1 MKKIPLVAVAGP
13 TASGKTAL
21 GVAIAKLYGGEIVS
35 ADSMQIYKGMD
46 IATAKPT
53 EKEREGIPHHMM
65 GFLDPKEPYS
75 VALYADAAR
84 KVIEEIH
91 GRGKLAVLVGGTGLY
106 ISTLLNNIQLAVE
119 SGDEALR
126 QNLMQRLNEEGP
138 DKLLYELSTFD
149 PESALRLAKEKN
161 GKRIVRAIEIYR
173 TTGRTMTS
181 QLERSRKTPSP
192 YLDVRIGLKCRD
204 RENLYR
210 RINERVDHML
220 ENGLLSEAKAFLAQ
234 ESGQTAKMAIG
245 YKELKPYFDGQC
257 TLSEAVEKLK
267 RETRRYAKR
276 QLTWFL
282 RDEKIHWIDID
293 TVKSSSE
300 VTAKACRIIENSEI
314 LNNLECGEDG

>member
-1 MKKIPLVAVAGP
+1 MNKIPLVAVAGP
-13 TASGKTAL
+13 TATGKTAL

-53 EKEREGIPHHMM
+53 AQEMQGIVHHMM

-91 GRGKLAVLVGGTGLY
+91 SKGKLPVLVGGTGLY
-106 ISTLLNNIQLAVE
+106 ISTLLNNIQLAEE

-126 QNLMQRLNEEGP
+126 WSLLQRLNEEGP
-138 DKLLYELSTFD
+138 QKLLCELSTFD

-181 QLERSRKTPSP
+181 QLEHSRKTPSP
-192 YLDVRIGLKCRD
+192 YVDVRIGLKCRD

-282 RDEKIHWIDID
+282 RDGKIHWIDTD
-293 TVKSSSE
+293 TVKNSGE
-300 VTAKACRIIENSEI
+300 VTAEACRIIEDSEI

>member
-1 MKKIPLVAVAGP
+1 MNKIPLVAVAGP
-13 TASGKTAL
+13 TATGKTAL

-53 EKEREGIPHHMM
+53 EQEMQGIAHHMM

-91 GRGKLAVLVGGTGLY
+91 SKGKLPVLVGGTGLY
-106 ISTLLNNIQLAVE
+106 ISTLLNNIQLAEE

-126 QNLMQRLNEEGP
+126 RSLLQRLNEEGP
-138 DKLLYELSTFD
+138 QKLLCELSTFD

-181 QLERSRKTPSP
+181 QLEHSRKTPSP

-282 RDEKIHWIDID
+282 RDGKIHWIDTD
-293 TVKSSSE
+293 TVKNSGE
-300 VTAKACRIIENSEI
+300 VTAKACRIIEDSEI
-314 LNNLECGEDG
+314 LNNLECGENG

>member
-53 EKEREGIPHHMM
+53 EQEMQGIPHHMM

-84 KVIEEIH
+84 KVIKEIH
-91 GRGKLAVLVGGTGLY
+91 KRGKLPVLVGGTGLY
-106 ISTLLNNIQLAVE
+106 ISTLLNNIQLAEE

-126 QNLMQRLNEEGP
+126 RSLLKRLNEEGP
-138 DKLLYELSTFD
+138 QKLLYELSAFD

-181 QLERSRKTPSP
+181 QLEHSRKTPSP
-192 YLDVRIGLKCRD
+192 YFDVRIGLKCRD

-300 VTAKACRIIENSEI
+300 VTAKACRIIEESEI
-314 LNNLECGEDG
+314 LNNLECGENG

>member
-1 MKKIPLVAVAGP
+1 MNKIPLVAVAGP
-13 TASGKTAL
+13 TATGKTAL

-53 EKEREGIPHHMM
+53 AQEMQGIAHHMM

-75 VALYADAAR
+75 VALYAYAAR

-91 GRGKLAVLVGGTGLY
+91 SKGKLPVLVGGTGLY
-106 ISTLLNNIQLAVE
+106 ISTLLNNIQLAEE

-126 QNLMQRLNEEGP
+126 RSLLQRLNEEGP
-138 DKLLYELSTFD
+138 QRLLCELSTFD

-181 QLERSRKTPSP
+181 QLEHSRKTPSP

-282 RDEKIHWIDID
+282 RDGKIHWIDTD
-293 TVKSSSE
+293 TVKNSGE
-300 VTAKACRIIENSEI
+300 VTAKACRIIEDSEI
-314 LNNLECGEDG
+314 LNNLECGENG

>member
-13 TASGKTAL
+13 TATGKTAL

-53 EKEREGIPHHMM
+53 EQEMQGIAHHMM

-91 GRGKLAVLVGGTGLY
+91 SKGKLPVLVGGTGLY
-106 ISTLLNNIQLAVE
+106 ISTLLNNIQLAEE

-126 QNLMQRLNEEGP
+126 RSLLQRLNEEGP
-138 DKLLYELSTFD
+138 QKLLCELSTFD

-181 QLERSRKTPSP
+181 QLEHSRKTPSP

-204 RENLYR
+204 RENLYC

-282 RDEKIHWIDID
+282 RDGKIHWIDTD
-293 TVKSSSE
+293 TVKNSGE
-300 VTAKACRIIENSEI
+300 VTAKACRIIEDSEI
-314 LNNLECGEDG
+314 LNNLECGENG

>member
-1 MKKIPLVAVAGP
+1 MNKIPLVAVAGP

-53 EKEREGIPHHMM
+53 EQEMQGIAHHMM

-91 GRGKLAVLVGGTGLY
+91 SKGKLPVLVGGTGLY
-106 ISTLLNNIQLAVE
+106 ISTLLNNIQLAEE

-126 QNLMQRLNEEGP
+126 RSLLQRLNEEGP
-138 DKLLYELSTFD
+138 QKLLCELSTFD

-181 QLERSRKTPSP
+181 QLEHSRKTPSP

-282 RDEKIHWIDID
+282 RDGKIHWIDTD
-293 TVKSSSE
+293 TVKNSGE
-300 VTAKACRIIENSEI
+300 VTAKACRIIEDSEI
-314 LNNLECGEDG
+314 LNNLECGENG

>member
-1 MKKIPLVAVAGP
+1 MNKIPLVAVAGP
-13 TASGKTAL
+13 TATGKTAL

-53 EKEREGIPHHMM
+53 AQEMQGIAHHMM

-91 GRGKLAVLVGGTGLY
+91 SKGKLPVLVGGTGLY
-106 ISTLLNNIQLAVE
+106 ISTLLNNIQLAEE

-126 QNLMQRLNEEGP
+126 RSLLQRLNEEGP
-138 DKLLYELSTFD
+138 QRLLCELSTFD

-181 QLERSRKTPSP
+181 QLEHSRKTPSP

-282 RDEKIHWIDID
+282 RDGKIHWIDTD
-293 TVKSSSE
+293 TVKNSGE
-300 VTAKACRIIENSEI
+300 VTAKACRIIEDSEI
-314 LNNLECGEDG
+314 LNNLECGENG